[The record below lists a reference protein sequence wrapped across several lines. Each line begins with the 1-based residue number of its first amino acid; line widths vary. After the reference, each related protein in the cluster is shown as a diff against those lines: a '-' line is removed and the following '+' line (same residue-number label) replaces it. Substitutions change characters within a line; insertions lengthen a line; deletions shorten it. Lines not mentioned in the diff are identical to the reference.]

1 MNLANK
7 GRRSFWVA
15 AQFFLAEHISR
26 NGMCSRPKSAA
37 TKSVRK
43 TNMRVANGD
52 CFKDQNC
59 AATKN
64 ICKTL
69 IAAAACAIFLASC
82 GTRALPPQTQYTF
95 GTVCSINLYESGSAE
110 LYARLFARL
119 RELNDIFNNYSDASE
134 ISRVNRDAAEEPVAV
149 SQDFFVVLK
158 TALDFAR
165 LTDGAFDPTVGPLVK
180 LWGFGKE
187 PRVPSQ
193 EEIAAAKKLV
203 GWQYVALSAGPEGFT
218 DQNAGK
224 LKGFTDQNAGG
235 QKSPDNQNASG
246 ERESFTDQD
255 VAAGPSVRFKKKGIR
270 IDLGAIAKGYA
281 ADCLVA
287 ILKETGVKRA
297 SISLGGN
304 VYVYG
309 KKPGG
314 SLWSVAIRDPNRP
327 GQNAF
332 MLKTQDATVVTS
344 GAYERF
350 FEQDGKI
357 YGHIFD
363 PSTGFPA
370 DSGLASVTIVS
381 QTSMVADALSTS
393 LFVLG
398 LEKIPAIKKSALAG
412 NFECVCVDTSGTAY
426 ASKGLKNSLSAL
438 NGQKIVFGEY

>member
-1 MNLANK
+1 MNPANK
-7 GRRSFWVA
+7 GRRSFWAA
-15 AQFFLAEHISR
+15 AQFFL
-26 NGMCSRPKSAA
+26 
-37 TKSVRK
+37 
-43 TNMRVANGD
+43 
-52 CFKDQNC
+52 
-59 AATKN
+59 
-64 ICKTL
+64 L
-69 IAAAACAIFLASC
+69 AIFLSSC
-82 GTRALPPQTQYTF
+82 GTRAMPPQSQYTF
-95 GTVCSINLYESGSAE
+95 GTVCSINLYESGSTD
-110 LYARLFARL
+110 LYAKLFGRL

-134 ISRVNRDAAEEPVAV
+134 ISRVNRDAAAMPVAV

-158 TALDFAR
+158 TALDFAQ

-193 EEIAAAKKLV
+193 EEIDAAKKLV
-203 GWQYVALSAGPEGFT
+203 GWKNVILE
-218 DQNAGK
+218 
-224 LKGFTDQNAGG
+224 GFTDQNAGG
-235 QKSPDNQNASG
+235 QKSSDNQNASG

-255 VAAGPSVRFKKKGIR
+255 VAAAPTVRFKKKGIR

-287 ILKETGVKRA
+287 ILKENDAKRA

-314 SLWSVAIRDPNRP
+314 SLWNVAVRDPNKA

-363 PSTGFPA
+363 PATGFPA
-370 DSGLASVTIVS
+370 QSGLASVTIVS

-438 NGQKIVFGEY
+438 NGQKIVWF

>member
-1 MNLANK
+1 MNSANK
-7 GRRSFWVA
+7 GRRSFWAA
-15 AQFFLAEHISR
+15 AQFFLYKIRSHRGTA
-26 NGMCSRPKSAA
+26 SRPKSAA
-37 TKSVRK
+37 AGRLCK
-43 TNMRVANGD
+43 TLTV
-52 CFKDQNC
+52 
-59 AATKN
+59 AATKKV
-64 ICKTL
+64 CKTL
-69 IAAAACAIFLASC
+69 IGAAACAIFLASC
-82 GTRALPPQTQYTF
+82 KRPLPPQSQYTF
-95 GTVCSINLYESGSAE
+95 GTVCSINLYESGSAD
-110 LYARLFARL
+110 LYAKLFGRL

-134 ISRVNRDAAEEPVAV
+134 ISRVNRDAADMPVAV

-158 TALDFAR
+158 TALDFAQ

-193 EEIAAAKKLV
+193 EEIDAAKKLV
-203 GWQYVALSAGPEGFT
+203 GWQNIILEGFT
-218 DQNAGK
+218 DQ
-224 LKGFTDQNAGG
+224 
-235 QKSPDNQNASG
+235 
-246 ERESFTDQD
+246 E
-255 VAAGPSVRFKKKGIR
+255 VAAAPTVRFKKKGIR

-287 ILKETGVKRA
+287 ILKSNDAKRA

-314 SLWSVAIRDPNRP
+314 SLWNVAVRDPNKA

-363 PSTGFPA
+363 PATGFPA
-370 DSGLASVTIVS
+370 QSGLASVTIVS

-398 LEKIPAIKKSALAG
+398 MKKVPAIKKSALAG

-438 NGQKIVFGEY
+438 NGQKIVWF

>member
-1 MNLANK
+1 MNPANK
-7 GRRSFWVA
+7 GRRSFWAA
-15 AQFFLAEHISR
+15 AQFFLYKIRSQRGTA
-26 NGMCSRPKSAA
+26 SRPKSAA
-37 TKSVRK
+37 AGRLCK
-43 TNMRVANGD
+43 TLTG
-52 CFKDQNC
+52 
-59 AATKN
+59 AATKKVS
-64 ICKTL
+64 KTL
-69 IAAAACAIFLASC
+69 IGAAACAIFLASC
-82 GTRALPPQTQYTF
+82 ERPLSPQSQYTF
-95 GTVCSINLYESGSAE
+95 GTVCSINLYQSGTAD
-110 LYARLFARL
+110 LYAKLFGRL

-134 ISRVNRDAAEEPVAV
+134 ISRVNRDAADMPVAV

-165 LTDGAFDPTVGPLVK
+165 LTGGAFDPTVGPLVK

-193 EEIAAAKKLV
+193 EEIDAAKKLV
-203 GWQYVALSAGPEGFT
+203 GWQNIALSAEPE
-218 DQNAGK
+218 
-224 LKGFTDQNAGG
+224 GFTDQNAGG
-235 QKSPDNQNASG
+235 QKSTDAQNARG
-246 ERESFTDQD
+246 ERESFTDQE
-255 VAAGPSVRFKKKGIR
+255 VAAAPTVRFKKKGIR

-287 ILKETGVKRA
+287 ILKENDVKRA

-314 SLWSVAIRDPNRP
+314 SLWNVAVRDPNKP

-332 MLKTQDATVVTS
+332 MLKTRDATVVTS

-363 PSTGFPA
+363 PATGFPA
-370 DSGLASVTIVS
+370 QSGLASVTIVS

-398 LEKIPAIKKSALAG
+398 LKKIPAIKKSALAG

-426 ASKGLKNSLSAL
+426 ASKGLKKSLSAL
-438 NGQKIVFGEY
+438 NGQKIIFGEY

>member
-1 MNLANK
+1 MNPANK
-7 GRRSFWVA
+7 GRRSFWAA

-26 NGMCSRPKSAA
+26 NGMRSRPKSAA
-37 TKSVRK
+37 RE
-43 TNMRVANGD
+43 N
-52 CFKDQNC
+52 CFHAKKA
-59 AATKN
+59 AATKKV
-64 ICKTL
+64 CKTL
-69 IAAAACAIFLASC
+69 IGAAACAIFLASC
-82 GTRALPPQTQYTF
+82 KSPLPQQSQYTF
-95 GTVCSINLYESGSAE
+95 GTVCSINLYESGSAD
-110 LYARLFARL
+110 LYARLFGRL
-119 RELNDIFNNYSDASE
+119 RELNDIFNNYSDSSE
-134 ISRVNRDAAEEPVAV
+134 ISRVNQSAAEEPVVV

-158 TALDFAR
+158 TALDFAQ

-193 EEIAAAKKLV
+193 EEIDAAKKLV
-203 GWQYVALSAGPEGFT
+203 GWENIILEGFT
-218 DQNAGK
+218 DQNAGGK
-224 LKGFTDQNAGG
+224 QKSETDQ
-235 QKSPDNQNASG
+235 
-246 ERESFTDQD
+246 E
-255 VAAGPSVRFKKKGIR
+255 VAAAPTVRFKKKGIR

-287 ILKETGVKRA
+287 ILKENDVKRA

-309 KKPGG
+309 KKPDG
-314 SLWSVAIRDPNRP
+314 SLWNVAVRDPNKA

-363 PSTGFPA
+363 PATGFPA
-370 DSGLASVTIVS
+370 QSGLASVTIVS
-381 QTSMVADALSTS
+381 KTSMVADALSTS

-412 NFECVCVDTSGTAY
+412 NFECVCVDASGTAY

-438 NGQKIVFGEY
+438 NGQKIIFGDY